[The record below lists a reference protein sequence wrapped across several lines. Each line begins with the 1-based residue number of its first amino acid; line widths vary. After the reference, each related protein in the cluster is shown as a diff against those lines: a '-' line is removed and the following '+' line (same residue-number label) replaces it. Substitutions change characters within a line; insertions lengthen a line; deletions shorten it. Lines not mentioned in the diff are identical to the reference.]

1 MAIGNEY
8 VKLTHREQI
17 LLRPDTYVGSIAN
30 EIKDYWYFNNETNF
44 REPLLAIYHK
54 NDLEKLLQF
63 YKNGNTSLQQ
73 FLNEI
78 EAVKIIPS
86 DLKNITSVDT
96 LIDFEKFKTNNFQT
110 L

>member
-1 MAIGNEY
+1 
-8 VKLTHREQI
+8 
-17 LLRPDTYVGSIAN
+17 
-30 EIKDYWYFNNETNF
+30 
-44 REPLLAIYHK
+44 
-54 NDLEKLLQF
+54 LQF

-110 L
+110 S